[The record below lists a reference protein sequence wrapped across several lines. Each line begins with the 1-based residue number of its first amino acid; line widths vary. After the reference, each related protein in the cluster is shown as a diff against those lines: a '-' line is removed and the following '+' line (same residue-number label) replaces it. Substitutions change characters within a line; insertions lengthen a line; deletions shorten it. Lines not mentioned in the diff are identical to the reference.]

1 MKKRRVWL
9 LVGLMALLMMGML
22 VQFILKP
29 GRWQQRGMT
38 GFLPEALV
46 RVDTDSLAIA
56 LTIDDA
62 PHPEVTPHILEILR
76 RHGVHATFFIIGSQA
91 AAHPELLQ
99 AIVDD
104 GHELGNHFYYDR
116 PSIQLE
122 DDVFEEALLRTDA
135 LIRPLGPVQWCR
147 PGSGWLDEGMI
158 KIMAK
163 HGYRPCLA
171 SVYPLDLTTPR
182 KMATWHFTINADPGS
197 ILVLHDG
204 GLARLGTLETLEEV
218 LPQLREQ
225 GMRVVTV
232 TELVGMARP

>member
-1 MKKRRVWL
+1 MRKRIAWL
-9 LVGLMALLMMGML
+9 LAAVVLVFLLGLV

-29 GRWQQRGMT
+29 ERWQQRGVVS
-38 GFLPEALV
+38 FLPEVLA

-62 PHPEVTPHILEILR
+62 PHPAVTPHILEILR
-76 RHGVHATFFIIGSQA
+76 RYDARATFFIIGSQA
-91 AAHPELLQ
+91 EAYPDLVQ

-104 GHELGNHFYYDR
+104 GHELGNHLYLDR

-122 DDVFEEALLRTDA
+122 DDDFVDALLRTDA

-147 PGSGWLDEGMI
+147 PGSGWLDERMI
-158 KIMAK
+158 ELMAE

-171 SVYPLDLTTPR
+171 SVYPLDLTAPR
-182 KMATWHFTINADPGS
+182 KMTTWHFELNAEPGA

-204 GLARLGTLETLEEV
+204 GLARLGTLETLEIA
-218 LPQLREQ
+218 LPRLRED

-232 TELVGMARP
+232 TELVGMAR

>member
-1 MKKRRVWL
+1 MRKRIFWL
-9 LVGLMALLMMGML
+9 LGGLVFIFLLGL
-22 VQFILKP
+22 VVQFILKP
-29 GRWQQRGMT
+29 ERWQQQGVVS
-38 GFLPEALV
+38 FLPEVVA

-62 PHPEVTPHILEILR
+62 PHPAVTPHILEILR
-76 RHGVHATFFIIGSQA
+76 RHGAHATFFIIGSQA
-91 AAHPELLQ
+91 AAYPELLQ

-104 GHELGNHFYYDR
+104 GHELGNHLYFDR

-122 DDVFEEALLRTDA
+122 DDDFVDALLKTDA

-147 PGSGWLDEGMI
+147 PGSGWLDVRMVE
-158 KIMAK
+158 IMAE

-182 KMATWHFTINADPGS
+182 KMATWHFEINARPGS

-204 GLARLGTLETLEEV
+204 GLARLGTLETLEIA
-218 LPQLREQ
+218 LPRLEEQ
-225 GMRVVTV
+225 GIRAVTV
-232 TELVGMARP
+232 TELVGMERH